1 MEINQLLPEVND
13 HQPLWITGAFTD
25 AVEGVVAEDRALGA
39 GDAPHDFKAQPDA
52 AVLLVDTETPQE
64 DA

>member
-1 MEINQLLPEVND
+1 MII
-13 HQPLWITGAFTD
+13 PLWITGAFTD